1 MPLAEP
7 VTVFGIDCGATNWR
21 LYRATYQS
29 GEGKL
34 VLSGEPQPS
43 PLTSFGDRKLPAIL
57 VLNPAGD
64 GLEMMGEPALQQ
76 LEDEAVRGR
85 IREYFK
91 PCIGSYLT
99 NRPLAHQQ
107 RYTHAQALE
116 YTRLLLQAVVEQ
128 IQREKWRA
136 GEFDERIHFCFT
148 YPVHWKY
155 ERDGAILDDFV
166 RIVQSCFPEEI
177 HEQIEFLPEPEGAI
191 LSLQRQGLNSTTG
204 TTMIFDVGGSTTDI
218 VAGVVDP
225 ETGRLKYSGHYG
237 EPFGGGLYDAELAK
251 FISDEL
257 HIPASALVD
266 DPSSMIALRTFA
278 QRLKES
284 LSRQI
289 LQGGAVTHPPQRTIT
304 LVLRNGQVFRKLI
317 RLDETTFLET
327 TRHLQLDF
335 EKLVENSLQAIGLE
349 KEGIGQVVLVG
360 GGSQLFTIVR
370 TLTGL
375 FGSRV
380 TLADNPDEIVVRG
393 ACLQYAVPFTVKEHS
408 ILLPPQQPANKNN
421 QLEAEPQSAGW
432 WLVSEQMEFPLR
444 MSGITRLGRARTNDF
459 QLEGVR
465 VSRFHA
471 EIAHSSEGYFLVDKG
486 STNGTFLN
494 EERLT
499 AEKLHSLR
507 VGDRVRFGD
516 VHFIIHE
523 GADARKDEKAYDGN
537 GDNTAA
543 G

>member
-1 MPLAEP
+1 MALAEP

-29 GEGKL
+29 GEGGL
-34 VLSGEPQPS
+34 VLSGESQPS

-64 GLEMMGEPALQQ
+64 GLEMMGGPALQQ

-99 NRPLAHQQ
+99 SKPLAHQQ

-136 GEFDERIHFCFT
+136 SEFDERIHFCFT

-155 ERDGAILDDFV
+155 EQDGVILDDFV
-166 RIVQSCFPEEI
+166 RVVQSCFPEAI

-266 DPSSMIALRTFA
+266 DPSSMIALRMFA

-284 LSRQI
+284 LSLQV

-304 LVLRNGQVFRKLI
+304 LVLQNRQVFRKLI
-317 RLDETTFLET
+317 RLDEATFLET

-335 EKLVENSLQAIGLE
+335 EKLVENSLRSIGLE
-349 KEGIGQVVLVG
+349 KEEIGQVVLVG
-360 GGSQLFTIVR
+360 GGSQLFTILR
-370 TLTGL
+370 ILKGF

-380 TLADNPDEIVVRG
+380 ILANNPEEIVVHG
-393 ACLQYAVPFTVKEHS
+393 ACLQAASAEDLDQSF
-408 ILLPPQQPANKNN
+408 IRPA
-421 QLEAEPQSAGW
+421 QRLSDGAAAAAEADRDQDCW
-432 WLVSEQMEFPLR
+432 RLVSEQMEFPLR
-444 MSGITRLGRARTNDF
+444 LKGITRLGRARTNDF
-459 QLEGVR
+459 QFEGVR

-471 EIAHSSEGYFLVDKG
+471 EIIHSSEGYFLVDKG
-486 STNGTFLN
+486 SKNGTFLN
-494 EERLT
+494 EERIS
-499 AEKLHSLR
+499 ADKLHLLR
-507 VGDRVRFGD
+507 EGDQVRFGD
-516 VHFIIHE
+516 VQFVVNSKE
-523 GADARKDEKAYDGN
+523 AAERREVVDDGE
-537 GDNTAA
+537 
-543 G
+543 